1 MKKWIALLLG
11 LVLAAAGICLF
22 LSRTWMWA
30 DVPRVVSGTLS
41 TGSVTKRFSLPAELE
56 AEAGV
61 DVVPDERLDASLIVQ
76 EVCVRVGDA
85 VEAGQTL
92 LRCRPSAALTEELAT
107 AEQALERARL
117 SALEARAGTEEVYAA
132 YKSWEAAADAALQ
145 TPADAALA
153 AQEARARAELDAAC
167 ASADARARLSARL
180 TAERRL
186 EAAQEEWTALQALT
200 ERAQALTAPQDG
212 IVVYLAGAAGDE
224 IRADETAATLSASPT
239 LLVCAPATAEEAAY
253 FATAQSLL
261 RADVRIG
268 QVSVPAGEPF
278 AAARGGQPLLCA
290 PVQIPGAGVGTVCT
304 LELELTSGDGM
315 LLPRTAVDALREGT
329 VTFFVIEERS
339 GFFGPES
346 FAVRVEAEALD
357 WDEENVLVVVEDV
370 STHDP
375 IIVESSAPLAEGMQ
389 VLLVEEIDG
398 RQ

>member
-41 TGSVTKRFSLPAELE
+41 TGSVTKRFSLNAELE

-153 AQEARARAELDAAC
+153 AQEARARAELDAAS

-186 EAAQEEWTALQALT
+186 EAAQEALM

-212 IVVYLAGAAGDE
+212 VVVYLAGAVGDE

-290 PVQIPGAGVGTVCT
+290 PVRIPGAGVGTACT

-315 LLPRTAVDALREGT
+315 LLPRTAVDALREGI

>member
-41 TGSVTKRFSLPAELE
+41 TGSVTKRFSLNAELE

-132 YKSWEAAADAALQ
+132 YKSWEAAADAAL
-145 TPADAALA
+145 A
-153 AQEARARAELDAAC
+153 AQEARARAELDAAS

-212 IVVYLAGAAGDE
+212 VVVYLAGAAGDE

-290 PVQIPGAGVGTVCT
+290 PVRIPGAGVGTACT

-389 VLLVEEIDG
+389 VLLVEEID
-398 RQ
+398 

>member
-30 DVPRVVSGTLS
+30 DVPRVVAGTLS
-41 TGSVTKRFSLPAELE
+41 TGSVTKRFSLNAELE

-107 AEQALERARL
+107 AEQALE
-117 SALEARAGTEEVYAA
+117 ARAGTEEVYAA
-132 YKSWEAAADAALQ
+132 YNSWEAAADAALQ

-153 AQEARARAELDAAC
+153 AQEARARAELDAAS

-212 IVVYLAGAAGDE
+212 VVVYLAGAVGDE

-290 PVQIPGAGVGTVCT
+290 PVQIPGAGVGTACT

-389 VLLVEEIDG
+389 VLLVEEID
-398 RQ
+398 

>member
-41 TGSVTKRFSLPAELE
+41 TGSVTKRFSLNAELE

-132 YKSWEAAADAALQ
+132 YKSWEAAADAAL
-145 TPADAALA
+145 A
-153 AQEARARAELDAAC
+153 AQEARARAELDAAS

-212 IVVYLAGAAGDE
+212 VVVYLAGAAGDE

-290 PVQIPGAGVGTVCT
+290 PVRIPGAGVGTACT

-315 LLPRTAVDALREGT
+315 LLPRTAVDALQEGT

-389 VLLVEEIDG
+389 VLLVEEID
-398 RQ
+398 